1 MKNPAIKII
10 RSFLN
15 RKNINNLKKFINTR
29 NLVVGAIVITIIIIL
44 SYFLRPV
51 FFNYESNKEI
61 FERKINGY
69 LEIQSKI
76 KGDISYYF
84 FPRPKIVV
92 RDLELNF
99 KDDNKRPITLKESNF
114 LISVSKL
121 KSLNEIKINKAYI
134 KNQRVK
140 IFTSQFKSYL
150 EYFQDYNANSLILK
164 NCEIFFTDNQDNE
177 ISFTD
182 FNLKNTLRKDKEK
195 ISITGTFS
203 KNKFK
208 INFINKKNEKKF
220 LNFSIPIINT
230 YLKVIFNKDSN
241 LEKTSGKLNLKILN
255 NILLLNFDGDKI
267 YKISESFFRNKF
279 LNSKLDGTINF
290 KNNFYF
296 DLNLEINQIN
306 LRKFFLYLDSFNQDG
321 SSGQFNISK
330 KINGEVNVSLKRT
343 ESFIGRIEETSFV
356 LLFENGDLKIRS
368 GSANLGKNGK
378 FKFSVSLIGTGKDRV
393 INFFINFLSN
403 EGKKI
408 IRKFNLRGEE
418 EEEDVSLNTAGK
430 INVMGKKIKFDNLI
444 VNGERLEGKSL
455 NTVENLFNKYIIED
469 NVLGFLDFFKVKK
482 FLSEAS
488 ESLE

>member
-1 MKNPAIKII
+1 MEINFDDSNKKPII
-10 RSFLN
+10 
-15 RKNINNLKKFINTR
+15 LKK
-29 NLVVGAIVITIIIIL
+29 
-44 SYFLRPV
+44 
-51 FFNYESNKEI
+51 
-61 FERKINGY
+61 
-69 LEIQSKI
+69 
-76 KGDISYYF
+76 
-84 FPRPKIVV
+84 
-92 RDLELNF
+92 
-99 KDDNKRPITLKESNF
+99 SNF
-114 LISVSKL
+114 SISLFKL
-121 KSLNEIKINKAYI
+121 KSLNEIEIKKTYI
-134 KNQRVK
+134 TNQRIQ
-140 IFTSQFKSYL
+140 IFPTQFKSYL
-150 EYFQDYNANSLILK
+150 EYFQNYNANSLILK

>member
-1 MKNPAIKII
+1 MKTSAIKII
-10 RSFLN
+10 QSFLN
-15 RKNINNLKKFINTR
+15 GKNINNLKKFINTR
-29 NLVVGAIVITIIIIL
+29 NLVIGTIVIIVIITL
-44 SYFLRPV
+44 SYLLRPV
-51 FFNYESNKEI
+51 FFNYELNKEI
-61 FERKINGY
+61 FERKINIY
-69 LEIQSKI
+69 LGIQTKI

-99 KDDNKRPITLKESNF
+99 KDSNKRPITLKESNF

-121 KSLNEIKINKAYI
+121 KSLNEIQINKAYV

-150 EYFQDYNANSLILK
+150 EYFQNYNTNSLILK

-182 FNLKNTLRKDKEK
+182 FNLQNTLRKGKEK
-195 ISITGTFS
+195 ISITGIFS

-208 INFINKKNEKKF
+208 INFTNKENEKKF
-220 LNFSIPIINT
+220 LNFSIPGVNI
-230 YLKVIFNKDSN
+230 YLKAIFNKDSY
-241 LEKTSGKLNLKILN
+241 LEKTSGNLILKFLN
-255 NILLLNFDGDKI
+255 NILLLNFDGDEI

-296 DLNLEINQIN
+296 DLNLKINQIN
-306 LRKFFLYLDSFNQDG
+306 MRKFFLYLDSFNEDG

-330 KINGEVNVSLKRT
+330 KINGEVNINLKKT
-343 ESFIGRIEETSFV
+343 DSFIGKIEKTNFV
-356 LLFENGDLKIRS
+356 LLFENGNLKIRS
-368 GSANLGKNGK
+368 GSANFGKNGK
-378 FKFSVSLIGTGKDRV
+378 FKFNVSLLGTGKDR
-393 INFFINFLSN
+393 IIIFFINFLSN

-408 IRKFNLRGEE
+408 IKKFNLNVEE
-418 EEEDVSLNTAGK
+418 EEEVSFNAVGK

-444 VNGERLEGKSL
+444 VNGEKLAGRNL
-455 NTVENLFNKYIIED
+455 NTIENLFNKNIIED
-469 NVLGFLDFFKVKK
+469 NVLGFLDFFKVKN

-488 ESLE
+488 ENLE